1 MQTSQ
6 VITIIVS
13 VVVSNVT
20 LLGGLILILHR
31 ATNKRID
38 DFSKRFD
45 DTNKRFDDI
54 NKRFDDT
61 NQRFEDFSK
70 RFDDINKRFD
80 DINKQ
85 IDAIRED
92 VRMILSYLLPENM
105 QKSKRKR

>member
-13 VVVSNVT
+13 IVVSNVT

-45 DTNKRFDDI
+45 DTNKRFGRCVPHNPVVGIHGDSPV
-54 NKRFDDT
+54 RVTLT
-61 NQRFEDFSK
+61 NDSMTLTNDSMTLTSK
-70 RFDDINKRFD
+70 
-80 DINKQ
+80 
-85 IDAIRED
+85 
-92 VRMILSYLLPENM
+92 STLLEKM
-105 QKSKRKR
+105 SV

>member
-45 DTNKRFDDI
+45 DTNKRFDD
-54 NKRFDDT
+54 
-61 NQRFEDFSK
+61 FSK

-92 VRMILSYLLPENM
+92 VRMILNYLLPENM

>member
-13 VVVSNVT
+13 IVVSNVT

-45 DTNKRFDDI
+45 DI

-61 NQRFEDFSK
+61 NKRFEDFSK

-92 VRMILSYLLPENM
+92 VRMILNYLLPENM

>member
-13 VVVSNVT
+13 IVVSNVT

-45 DTNKRFDDI
+45 DTNKRFDD
-54 NKRFDDT
+54 T
-61 NQRFEDFSK
+61 
-70 RFDDINKRFD
+70 NKRFD

-92 VRMILSYLLPENM
+92 VRMILNYLLPEST
-105 QKSKRKR
+105 QKNKRKR

>member
-6 VITIIVS
+6 MITIIVS

-38 DFSKRFD
+38 DLSKRFD
-45 DTNKRFDDI
+45 DTNKRFDDT
-54 NKRFDDT
+54 NKRF
-61 NQRFEDFSK
+61 N
-70 RFDDINKRFD
+70 DINERFND
-80 DINKQ
+80 ISERFNDINKQ

-92 VRMILSYLLPENM
+92 VRMILNYLLPENM
-105 QKSKRKR
+105 QKNRRKR

>member
-13 VVVSNVT
+13 IVVSNVT

-38 DFSKRFD
+38 DLSKRFDDTNKRFDDTNKRFD

-54 NKRFDDT
+54 NERF
-61 NQRFEDFSK
+61 N
-70 RFDDINKRFD
+70 

-92 VRMILSYLLPENM
+92 VRMILNYLLPENM
-105 QKSKRKR
+105 QKNRRKR

>member
-38 DFSKRFD
+38 DLSKRFD
-45 DTNKRFDDI
+45 DTNKRFDDT
-54 NKRFDDT
+54 NKRF
-61 NQRFEDFSK
+61 N
-70 RFDDINKRFD
+70 DINERFN

-92 VRMILSYLLPENM
+92 VRMIL
-105 QKSKRKR
+105 

>member
-1 MQTSQ
+1 MQTGQ

-13 VVVSNVT
+13 IVVSNVT

-45 DTNKRFDDI
+45 DTNKRFDD
-54 NKRFDDT
+54 T
-61 NQRFEDFSK
+61 NK

-92 VRMILSYLLPENM
+92 VRMILNYLLPEST
-105 QKSKRKR
+105 QKNKRKR

>member
-61 NQRFEDFSK
+61 N
-70 RFDDINKRFD
+70 KRFD

>member
-13 VVVSNVT
+13 IVVSNVT

-45 DTNKRFDDI
+45 DTNKRFDD
-54 NKRFDDT
+54 
-61 NQRFEDFSK
+61 FSK
-70 RFDDINKRFD
+70 RFDDTNKRFD

-92 VRMILSYLLPENM
+92 VRMILNYLLPENM
-105 QKSKRKR
+105 QKNKRKR

>member
-45 DTNKRFDDI
+45 DI
-54 NKRFDDT
+54 NERFDDT
-61 NQRFEDFSK
+61 NK
-70 RFDDINKRFD
+70 RFN

-92 VRMILSYLLPENM
+92 VRMILNYLLPENM
-105 QKSKRKR
+105 QKNRRKR

>member
-13 VVVSNVT
+13 IVVSNVT

-45 DTNKRFDDI
+45 DTNKRFDDT
-54 NKRFDDT
+54 NKRFD
-61 NQRFEDFSK
+61 DFSK
-70 RFDDINKRFD
+70 RFDDFSKRFD

-92 VRMILSYLLPENM
+92 VRMILNYLLPENM

>member
-13 VVVSNVT
+13 IVVSNVT

-54 NKRFDDT
+54 NKRFDD
-61 NQRFEDFSK
+61 FS
-70 RFDDINKRFD
+70 KRFD

-92 VRMILSYLLPENM
+92 VRMILNYLLPENM

>member
-31 ATNKRID
+31 TTNKRID

-45 DTNKRFDDI
+45 DINERFNDI
-54 NKRFDDT
+54 NR
-61 NQRFEDFSK
+61 
-70 RFDDINKRFD
+70 
-80 DINKQ
+80 Q
-85 IDAIRED
+85 IDAIRAD
-92 VRMILSYLLPENM
+92 VRMILNYLLPENM
-105 QKSKRKR
+105 QKNRRKR

>member
-13 VVVSNVT
+13 IVVSNVT

-45 DTNKRFDDI
+45 DTNRRFDDFS
-54 NKRFDDT
+54 KRFDDT
-61 NQRFEDFSK
+61 NK

-92 VRMILSYLLPENM
+92 VRMILNYLLPEST
-105 QKSKRKR
+105 QKNKRKR

>member
-13 VVVSNVT
+13 IVVSNVT

-31 ATNKRID
+31 TTNKRID

-45 DTNKRFDDI
+45 DTNKQFNDI
-54 NKRFDDT
+54 NKRFD
-61 NQRFEDFSK
+61 DFSK
-70 RFDDINKRFD
+70 RFDDINERFN

-92 VRMILSYLLPENM
+92 VRMILNYLLPENM
-105 QKSKRKR
+105 QKNRRKR

>member
-6 VITIIVS
+6 VIIIIVS
-13 VVVSNVT
+13 TVVSNVT

-38 DFSKRFD
+38 DLSKRFD

-54 NKRFDDT
+54 NERF
-61 NQRFEDFSK
+61 N
-70 RFDDINKRFD
+70 

-92 VRMILSYLLPENM
+92 VRMILNYLLPENM
-105 QKSKRKR
+105 QKNRRKR

>member
-13 VVVSNVT
+13 IVVSNVT

-61 NQRFEDFSK
+61 N
-70 RFDDINKRFD
+70 KRFD

-92 VRMILSYLLPENM
+92 VRMILNYLLPEST
-105 QKSKRKR
+105 QKNKRK

>member
-13 VVVSNVT
+13 IVVSNVT

-45 DTNKRFDDI
+45 DTNKRFDD
-54 NKRFDDT
+54 T
-61 NQRFEDFSK
+61 NK

-92 VRMILSYLLPENM
+92 VRMILNYLLPENM
-105 QKSKRKR
+105 QKNKRKR

>member
-31 ATNKRID
+31 TTNKRID

-45 DTNKRFDDI
+45 DTNKRFDDT
-54 NKRFDDT
+54 NKRF
-61 NQRFEDFSK
+61 N
-70 RFDDINKRFD
+70 DINKRFN

-92 VRMILSYLLPENM
+92 VRMILNYRNSL
-105 QKSKRKR
+105 